1 MIKCENGLVTIRGE
15 KTHIA
20 AEYMVITRK
29 MIEVFGEENVDF
41 FIKNAKMTD
50 EELDNEAK
58 KSMRKMFD
66 SLFDTIFKQ
75 EEN

>member
-29 MIEVFGEENVDF
+29 ND
-41 FIKNAKMTD
+41 
-50 EELDNEAK
+50 
-58 KSMRKMFD
+58 
-66 SLFDTIFKQ
+66 
-75 EEN
+75 